1 MCHLVKDIYKL
12 KEDNSYKLVNVMIC
26 TFNGNKYL
34 SLSDKSRIEEIV
46 DIGNVVDECAAM
58 GKGNIKI
65 VQAS

>member
-1 MCHLVKDIYKL
+1 
-12 KEDNSYKLVNVMIC
+12 MIR

-58 GKGNIKI
+58 GEGSIKI
-65 VQAS
+65 VQS